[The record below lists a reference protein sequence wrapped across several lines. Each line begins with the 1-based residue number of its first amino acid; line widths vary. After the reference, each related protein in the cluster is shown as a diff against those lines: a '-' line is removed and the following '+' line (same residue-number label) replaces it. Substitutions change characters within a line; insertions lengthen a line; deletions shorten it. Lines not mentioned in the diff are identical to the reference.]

1 MKRAV
6 LIALLVVGAAARGD
20 EATIKEALERFQKD
34 RDVKALVAAVG
45 TAEYPSAR
53 TTLEAE
59 LGTDDHEEHAAALE
73 ALGVL
78 QGRFEETAYPILDVA
93 AHDDAKCRL
102 ATVSEVVRIAKTPVR
117 GAYRKVLSSVLAS
130 YIGSDKEAVSAAA
143 SVALALVLGKPVAA
157 NDAKAAALLHEET
170 FKEKLDPEALAHAKT
185 EARKI
190 LVQAHVE
197 LQALIKSANDA
208 LKRLAEAGSQAAVE
222 DACRELGS
230 LEEALRARGE
240 VGVKNAQ
247 AIELRVATLRTRLL
261 ADFRLSQTKK
271 SLMVTAIVVD
281 PRPGSKNRAI
291 IHYDGA
297 PAIYEEGDIIRDKE
311 SRDVVGLKV
320 VKIAE
325 GVVKFQLDGA
335 TDFRVELKKAGE

>member
-1 MKRAV
+1 MKRLV
-6 LIALLVVGAAARGD
+6 LISLLALAAFARGD

-59 LGTDDHEEHAAALE
+59 LGTDDHAEHAAALE
-73 ALGVL
+73 ALGTL
-78 QGRFEETAYPILDVA
+78 QGRFEETVYPILDVA
-93 AHDDAKCRL
+93 AHDDARCRL

-117 GAYRKVLSSVLAS
+117 DAYEKVLSSVLAS
-130 YIGSDKEAVSAAA
+130 YMGSDKEEVSAAA

-190 LVQAHVE
+190 LVQAQVE

-208 LKRLAEAGSQAAVE
+208 LKRLADAGSQAAVE
-222 DACRELGS
+222 DACRELAT
-230 LEEALRARGE
+230 LEEHLREKGD

-247 AIELRVATLRTRLL
+247 AIELRVSALRTRLM
-261 ADFRLSQTKK
+261 ADFRVAQAKK
-271 SLMVTAIVVD
+271 KLVVTAIVVD
-281 PRPGSKNRAI
+281 PRPESKSRAI
-291 IHYDGA
+291 IHYAGA
-297 PAIYEEGDIIRDKE
+297 PSIYEEGDPIRGKDDR
-311 SRDVVGLKV
+311 SVPDLKV
-320 VKIAE
+320 AKIAA
-325 GVVKFQLDGA
+325 GVVTFQLDGA
-335 TDFRVELKKAGE
+335 TDFTVELKKAGE